1 MAKDP
6 VCGMFVEESEHA
18 LKAEVK
24 GTTYYF
30 CAQTCLNTFTK
41 PESELKKLKIYVILS
56 FVLGIPALILSMTN
70 ILPEEI
76 PKNIFLFFL
85 VTPIQFIAGY
95 NFYRGT
101 YHAIKSRSANMDTLI
116 AIGTSAA
123 WGYSSIVTFVPEF
136 FIGDVY
142 FDTAALII
150 AFITT
155 GKLMEYYV
163 KGKASDAIR
172 KLLNLQPKMATVIR
186 NGEELE
192 IPVEEIKIKDIVLI
206 KPGAKIPV
214 DGTIIEG
221 HSTVDES
228 MITGESIPVEKNVND
243 EVIGATM
250 NKTGLLTIKAIKVG
264 ADTTLSKIVKLVEEA
279 QTAQAPI
286 ERIADRVSSYFVPI
300 VIAISLFAFFGWF
313 YFLGA
318 TFNHAFTSF
327 VAVLIVACPCA
338 LGLATPAAIVVGTG
352 KGAQNGIL
360 IKGGEYLEKAYKIRT
375 VIFDKTGTL
384 TEGHP
389 SVTDVIQIGD
399 LSTNELVSLTAS
411 TEKGSE
417 HPLAEAV
424 LEYAKANNISYKKA
438 KKFET
443 IPGHGVRATVD
454 GRSLLLG
461 NRRLMTKENIG
472 IQHFEDILSG
482 LETEGKTVII
492 LSVNGRPEGLL
503 AIADTLKTS
512 SKDAIKELIKMGVE
526 TIMLTGDNQRTAE
539 AIAQQVGI
547 DRVISNVLPADKA
560 RIVKELQMEGKIVAM
575 VGDGINDAPALAQS
589 DVGIAIGSGTDVAVE
604 AAGMVLIKNDLMDVP
619 TGIKLSQSTI
629 SKIKQNLFW
638 AFFYNVA
645 LIPVAASG
653 LLDPVLAAIAM
664 ALSSITVVTNSLTL
678 KRFNPKR
685 WKGKLSQKK
694 RIVEK
699 IKEVENKKMTI
710 DPICK
715 MTVDESSA
723 AGKSTHNGITYYF
736 CNPICKTTFDK
747 NPEKYV

>member
-18 LKAEVK
+18 LKVEVK

-30 CAQTCLNTFTK
+30 CAKTCLDTFTK
-41 PESELKKLKIYVILS
+41 PEVELKKLKIYAILS
-56 FVLGIPALILSMTN
+56 FALGIPALIFSMTN
-70 ILPEEI
+70 VLSEEI
-76 PKNIFLFFL
+76 PKNIFLFLL
-85 VTPIQFIAGY
+85 VTPVQFIAGY
-95 NFYRGT
+95 NFYRGM
-101 YHAIKSRSANMDTLI
+101 YHAIKARSANMDTLI

-123 WGYSSIVTFVPEF
+123 WGYSTIVTFVPAF

-155 GKLMEYYV
+155 GKLMEHYV

-186 NGEELE
+186 DNKEIE
-192 IPVEEIKIKDIVLI
+192 IPVEQVNIKDLVLI
-206 KPGAKIPV
+206 KPGEKIPV

-228 MITGESIPVEKNVND
+228 IITGESIPVEKNIDD

-250 NKTGLLTIKAIKVG
+250 NKNGLLTIQTSKVG
-264 ADTTLSKIVKLVEEA
+264 SDTTLAKIVKLVEEA

-286 ERIADRVSSYFVPI
+286 ERIADRVASYFVPI
-300 VIAISLFAFFGWF
+300 VIIVSLSTFFGWF
-313 YFLGA
+313 YFAGE
-318 TFNHAFTSF
+318 TFSHAFTSL

-360 IKGGEYLEKAYKIRT
+360 IKGGEHLEKAYKIRT

-389 SVTDVIQIGD
+389 SVTDVIPIGD
-399 LSTNELVSLTAS
+399 LSENELVSFTAS

-424 LEYAKANNISYKKA
+424 LVYAKTNKISYKKA
-438 KKFET
+438 KTFET
-443 IPGHGVRATVD
+443 IPGHGVRADVD
-454 GRSLLLG
+454 GHRLLLG
-461 NRRLMTKENIG
+461 NRRLMTKEKVG
-472 IQHFEDILSG
+472 IQQYEDRLSG
-482 LETEGKTVII
+482 LEQDGKTVII
-492 LSVNGRPEGLL
+492 LAVDGRPEGFI
-503 AIADTLKTS
+503 AIADTFKPS
-512 SKDAIKELIKMGVE
+512 SKEAIKELNKMGVE
-526 TIMLTGDNQRTAE
+526 TIMLTGDNQRTAQ
-539 AIAQQVGI
+539 AIAKQVGI
-547 DRVISNVLPADKA
+547 NRVISDILPKDKA
-560 RIVKELQMEGKIVAM
+560 EIVKELQMEGNFVAM

-604 AAGMVLIKNDLMDVP
+604 TAGMVLMKNDLMDVP
-619 TGIKLSQSTI
+619 TGIKLSQSTM

-653 LLDPVLAAIAM
+653 LLNPVLAAIAM

-678 KRFNPKR
+678 KRFNPRK
-685 WKGKLSQKK
+685 WKGKLSQQK
-694 RIVEK
+694 RKEDK
-699 IKEVENKKMTI
+699 IKEVENKKMVI

-723 AGKSTHNGITYYF
+723 AGKSNYNGNTYYF
-736 CNPICKTTFDK
+736 CSPMCKTSFDK
-747 NPEKYV
+747 NPEQYV